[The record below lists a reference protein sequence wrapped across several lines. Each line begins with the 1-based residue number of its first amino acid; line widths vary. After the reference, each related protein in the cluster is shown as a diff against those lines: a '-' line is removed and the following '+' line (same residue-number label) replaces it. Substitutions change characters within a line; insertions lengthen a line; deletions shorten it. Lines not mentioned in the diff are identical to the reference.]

1 MELYNPVSQKTC
13 ELPDITGGGSRFHS
27 QCGGLLCGGV
37 SSQDSC
43 LMLDTLTGTFTNTS
57 VKLVEERKGH
67 LCWEVDGEGGPIL
80 LMGGLYSDRST
91 ELVSSDGLTSSASF
105 TLQYNPE

>member
-1 MELYNPVSQKTC
+1 MSQKTC
-13 ELPDITGGGSRFHS
+13 ELPDITGGGSKFHS

-67 LCWEVDGEGGPIL
+67 LCWEVDGEGGDVL
-80 LMGGLYSDRST
+80 LMGGRHWDSAAST
-91 ELVSSDGLTSSASF
+91 ELVSSDGSSSSASF
-105 TLQYNPE
+105 SLKYDTR